1 MKKLNMLAGAL
12 LVMGAFGCS
21 QEAKN
26 DMGQAADN
34 AGDAISKTAGDAEKS
49 AANALMTGKVKS
61 AIAGANDVVIQGLN
75 VDTIDK
81 TITLK
86 GVAKDAKSK
95 ETAETIAKTQ
105 AGDDYKVDNQLT
117 VGSV

>member
-1 MKKLNMLAGAL
+1 MKKLNLLAGAL
-12 LVMGAFGCS
+12 LVFGIVGCS
-21 QEAKN
+21 QEAKD

-34 AGDAISKTAGDAEKS
+34 AGDAISKTTEDAGKS
-49 AANALMTGKVKS
+49 ASNAVMTGKVKS
-61 AIAGANDVVIQGLN
+61 AITAANDVVIEGLN

-86 GVAKDAKSK
+86 GTAKDAKSK

-105 AGDDYKVDNQLT
+105 AGDDYSVDNQIT
-117 VGSV
+117 VG